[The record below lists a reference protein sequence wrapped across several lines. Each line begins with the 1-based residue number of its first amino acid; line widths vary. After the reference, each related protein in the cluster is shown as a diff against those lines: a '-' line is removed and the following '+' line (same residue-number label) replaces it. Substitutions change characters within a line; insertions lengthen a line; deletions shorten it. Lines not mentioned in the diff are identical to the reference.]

1 MRRGDDNPGDYA
13 FGIEN
18 IPMALQYLSCI
29 VPARWY
35 IEAMRKLMIE
45 GQPFAAII
53 WQTAIL
59 AAMTAAFLIL
69 AIRNLNKTMR

>member
-1 MRRGDDNPGDYA
+1 
-13 FGIEN
+13 
-18 IPMALQYLSCI
+18 
-29 VPARWY
+29 
-35 IEAMRKLMIE
+35 MIE

-59 AAMTAAFLIL
+59 VAMTAAFLFL